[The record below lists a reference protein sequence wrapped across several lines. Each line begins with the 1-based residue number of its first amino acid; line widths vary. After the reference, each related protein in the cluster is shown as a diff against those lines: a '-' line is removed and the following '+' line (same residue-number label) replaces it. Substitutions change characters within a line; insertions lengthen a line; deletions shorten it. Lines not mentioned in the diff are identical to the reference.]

1 MIIQVS
7 SDKPEIVSSASKA
20 SVVDAL
26 NDREEMVQ
34 SENADVVDALN
45 SENQIDLLIVEE
57 KEDKPV

>member
-7 SDKPEIVSSASKA
+7 SDKPEIVLSEA

-45 SENQIDLLIVEE
+45 SENQIDLLNIVEE

>member
-7 SDKPEIVSSASKA
+7 SDKPEIVLSEA

-45 SENQIDLLIVEE
+45 SENQINLLNIVEE

>member
-7 SDKPEIVSSASKA
+7 SDKPEIVSSEA

-26 NDREEMVQ
+26 NDREEMVL
-34 SENADVVDALN
+34 SENVDVVDALN
-45 SENQIDLLIVEE
+45 SENQIDLLNIVEE